1 MPGTRLI
8 WENEARER
16 RWREQMIQSLT
27 AICFPTGDPKNS
39 DHETVTFLTMSSADC
54 DLSVQM
60 QGDVQW
66 HEESLSWT
74 SDRVGGAWGVRWAC
88 HRSTSSRRCTEGRC
102 KPKVNQSRITIA
114 CQKITSIVQTSI
126 LGGDIEQDR
135 LVVWIDPLDATQE
148 YTEGLT
154 QVKLFKFQVNLN
166 LISCSLSVCHCYG
179 WYFSWWESSWRGDIQ
194 GKRISIRQHNTLKWD
209 V

>member
-1 MPGTRLI
+1 
-8 WENEARER
+8 
-16 RWREQMIQSLT
+16 
-27 AICFPTGDPKNS
+27 
-39 DHETVTFLTMSSADC
+39 MSSDC

-74 SDRVGGAWGVRWAC
+74 SYRVGGAWGVRWAC

-102 KPKVNQSRITIA
+102 KPKVNQSRKTIA

-166 LISCSLSVCHCYG
+166 LTHAPFQYVTVMVGISLDGRALGGVIYKAREFQLVNITPLNG
-179 WYFSWWESSWRGDIQ
+179 IFSP
-194 GKRISIRQHNTLKWD
+194 
-209 V
+209 

>member
-27 AICFPTGDPKNS
+27 ATCFPTGDPKNS
-39 DHETVTFLTMSSADC
+39 DQETVTFLTMSSEDC

-74 SDRVGGAWGVRWAC
+74 SYRVGGA
-88 HRSTSSRRCTEGRC
+88 
-102 KPKVNQSRITIA
+102 
-114 CQKITSIVQTSI
+114 
-126 LGGDIEQDR
+126 
-135 LVVWIDPLDATQE
+135 
-148 YTEGLT
+148 
-154 QVKLFKFQVNLN
+154 
-166 LISCSLSVCHCYG
+166 
-179 WYFSWWESSWRGDIQ
+179 
-194 GKRISIRQHNTLKWD
+194 
-209 V
+209 